1 MKIAILTKKLG
12 YRGIDKSLCSIA
24 NMLSKNHDVELIQVY
39 LEENTHKLSE
49 NVKVNYLLDKEE
61 AEGKKRNIFK
71 KIFIKIKVSLLQKM
85 AVKKQIKRKDVDVF
99 ITANRVY
106 VKWYKYN
113 KKNPYKIFIENE
125 YYLHNSKEIKK
136 VKKITKHVNY
146 ILTVSKEI
154 RNYYREKLN
163 KVCHHMP
170 NVLDDIP
177 INNSDFTKNNL
188 VTVGALRSDKGLLD
202 LIDMYYQ
209 VQLEYPDVTLDIVG
223 EGPEL
228 NKIKKKVF
236 DLRIKD
242 KVILHGKQDKDYINE
257 LLSHSS
263 IFILSSKTESFGLA
277 LLEAMSFGIPAVVFD
292 TATGV
297 LEFMEDNS
305 NGYIIK
311 NRDIEEM
318 ARKVKMLLS
327 SDEFKTLIGNKAKET
342 AKNYSFESLTIRWND
357 FLNCIIN
364 DLPFD
369 EEKVIE
375 EIKEDIYEKKDIQ
388 SLLAQI
394 ADKDNQEQDTSGLLD

>member
-12 YRGIDKSLCSIA
+12 YTGIDKNLCSIA
-24 NMLSKNHDVELIQVY
+24 NMLSCNHEVELIQVY
-39 LEENTHKLSE
+39 RESNTHNLND
-49 NVKVNYLLDKEE
+49 NVKVTYLLDKEDE
-61 AEGKKRNIFK
+61 DNKKRNIFQK
-71 KIFIKIKVSLLQKM
+71 LILKIKVSLLQKKV
-85 AVKKQIKRKDVDVF
+85 VKKQIKRNDVDVF
-99 ITANRVY
+99 ITSNRVH

-113 KKNPYKIFIENE
+113 KKNQYKIFIENE
-125 YYLHNSKEIKK
+125 YHINDIKEIKK
-136 VKKITKHVNY
+136 IKKLTKHANY

-177 INNSDFTKNNL
+177 LYNSDFTKNNI
-188 VTVGALRSDKGLLD
+188 VFVGRLTSDKGVLD

-209 VQLEYPDVTLDIVG
+209 VQLEFPSVTLDIVG
-223 EGPEL
+223 DGNEL
-228 NKIKKKVF
+228 NKIKKKIF

-242 KVILHGKQDKDYINE
+242 KVILHGRQDKEYINE
-257 LLSHSS
+257 LLKHSS
-263 IFILSSKTESFGLA
+263 IFVLPSKKESFGLA
-277 LLEAMSFGIPAVVFD
+277 LLEAMSFGIPSVVFD

-327 SDEFKTLIGNKAKET
+327 SDDFKILIGNKAKET
-342 AKNYSFESLTIRWND
+342 ARSYSFETLTNRWNE
-357 FLNCIIN
+357 FLTSITNN
-364 DLPFD
+364 QPFD
-369 EEKVIE
+369 EEVVIE
-375 EIKEDIYEKKDIQ
+375 EIKEDIYAKKDIQ

-394 ADKDNQEQDTSGLLD
+394 ADKDNQEQDTSNLLD